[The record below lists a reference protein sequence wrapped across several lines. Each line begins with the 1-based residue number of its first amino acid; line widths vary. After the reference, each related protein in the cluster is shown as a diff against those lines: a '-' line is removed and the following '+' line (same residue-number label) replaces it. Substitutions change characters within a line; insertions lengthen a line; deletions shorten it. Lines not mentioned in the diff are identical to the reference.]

1 MLQSFC
7 TVQNFEATTNQIKRP
22 EEENISF
29 YIYSLY
35 QALREP
41 KSYFVLSFDSGGE
54 RILDLKARRAQ
65 DTNLG
70 NANGKENGG

>member
-1 MLQSFC
+1 LQSFC
-7 TVQNFEATTNQIKRP
+7 TVQNFGATTNQIKRP
-22 EEENISF
+22 AEEKIAL

-35 QALREP
+35 HALREP
-41 KSYFVLSFDSGGE
+41 KTYFFLSFDSGGE

-70 NANGKENGG
+70 NANGKEIGG